1 MKLNKFVIGGLLILG
16 AVVFLIAN
24 ATKDASQYFMTV
36 DELKAHNQRRIDDFT
51 QRISDVEDVDMAE
64 AITQYQTAQT
74 VYTAAL
80 QVASTTHQL
89 SLMDFI
95 RG

>member
-36 DELKAHNQRRIDDFT
+36 DELKA
-51 QRISDVEDVDMAE
+51 
-64 AITQYQTAQT
+64 
-74 VYTAAL
+74 
-80 QVASTTHQL
+80 
-89 SLMDFI
+89 
-95 RG
+95 